1 MRKTIFLF
9 IVMAL
14 LSATA
19 SADSKETVQVNGG
32 TVAKFAT
39 RMTFSGDNVTLSYDD
54 GTSQTADLSTV
65 SIAFDYVVVF
75 KEANHDN
82 LEVIKTFGGR
92 TVAVEVTRTLT
103 AGQWGCICLP
113 FNVPST
119 SLATIF
125 GDGVKIA
132 TLNDVTEDGLC
143 FSTSDELKKGLPYL
157 IKPGKNVST
166 FTMDN
171 AVIGTMAEGS
181 TISAGDFTF
190 TGNLET
196 LSASLTG
203 GNSSDFLVGDVNKDK
218 LISIADVTLIVNCI
232 LSGPSSSEIDT
243 ARADV
248 NGDNVISISDV
259 TTLVDIILGNG
270 AATNS
275 PAILIDGEDS
285 GLKVSDFSTAA
296 TANAISLWD
305 AEP

>member
-9 IVMAL
+9 IVTAL

-32 TVAKFAT
+32 TVGKFAT

-65 SIAFDYVVVF
+65 SIAFDYVAVF

-82 LEVIKTFGGR
+82 VEVIKTFGGR
-92 TVAVEVTRTLT
+92 TVSVEATRTL
-103 AGQWGCICLP
+103 ASGQWATICLP
-113 FNVPST
+113 FDVSST
-119 SLATIF
+119 SLASIF
-125 GDGVKIA
+125 GEGMKIA
-132 TLNDVTEDGLC
+132 TLNDVTEDGLS
-143 FSTSDELKKGLPYL
+143 FTTSDELKKGLPYL
-157 IKPGKNVST
+157 VQPGKNVST
-166 FTMDN
+166 FTLAN

-181 TISAGDFTF
+181 TISAGDYNFK
-190 TGNLET
+190 GNIST

-203 GNSSDFLVGDVNKDK
+203 GGSSDFLVGDINDDG

-259 TTLVDIILGNG
+259 TTLVDIILGNS
-270 AATNS
+270 ATTNS

-285 GLKVSDFSTAA
+285 GLKVSDFATAA
-296 TANAISLWD
+296 TTNAISFWD
-305 AEP
+305 AEQ